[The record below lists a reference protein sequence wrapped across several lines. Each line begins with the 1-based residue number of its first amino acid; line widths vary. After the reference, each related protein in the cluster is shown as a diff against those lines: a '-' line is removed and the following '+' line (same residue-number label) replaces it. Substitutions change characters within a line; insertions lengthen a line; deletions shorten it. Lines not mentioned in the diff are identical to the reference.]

1 MSDERIRFSVAGVT
15 SGVKSSLPIAVS
27 VATYGL
33 VFGVLARQTTLG
45 PAETL
50 LMSATVFAASAQFV
64 ALDLWG
70 RNLPSVTI
78 VVTTFLVNLRHLL
91 MGASLRPWLSRLSSG
106 KVYGMLFF
114 LNDESWGITMSEHAD
129 GERDGAFLLGSGLI
143 VFVAWVG
150 ASLLGVTAG
159 SLIRNP
165 ARYGLD
171 FAFIAVYIALLVG
184 VWDDRGDALPVG
196 TAAVVAVGA
205 AYLLPGEWH
214 IILGG
219 LVGSVVGVV
228 RDSYV

>member
-1 MSDERIRFSVAGVT
+1 MSDEYTRFSIDGVF
-15 SGVKSSLPIAVS
+15 SGARASLPIAIS

-45 PAETL
+45 TGETL

-70 RNLPSVTI
+70 RKLPSSAI

-91 MGASLRPWLSRLSSG
+91 MGASLRPWLSKLSSG

-114 LNDESWGITMSEHAD
+114 LNDESWGITMREHAD
-129 GERDGAFLLGSGLI
+129 GERDGAFLLGSGLL

-150 ASLLGVTAG
+150 ASTLGVTAG
-159 SLIRNP
+159 SFIQNP

-184 VWDDRGDALPVG
+184 VWDDSEDAIPVG
-196 TAAVVAVGA
+196 TAAVVAIGA

-219 LVGSVVGVV
+219 LVGSVAGVV